1 LLNPTVV
8 FFAHHH
14 KFHLC
19 LNYFSKVNQFKQGEI
34 LAVLL
39 KHQTNLTG
47 KLAFGFIIVMS

>member
-19 LNYFSKVNQFKQGEI
+19 LNYFPKVNQFKQGEI